1 MVRQWYYHGWAR
13 SWPRRG
19 HGATMAGPE
28 HGHGEASACF
38 APLRLL
44 CSARAPG
51 LLPRSIRSLRSRRSL
66 HSSRL
71 LCSLGRSAPSSDPHA
86 RSALL
91 ARGLLSDRLL
101 RSARSLRFA
110 CLRPLCFR
118 VAAWLARSARLSTAR
133 SLFFSRS
140 AAVRSL
146 APILSLTPLCSL
158 ARKACSNVDDRIDV
172 ACSTSRPYPRKVVLA
187 TLIPLLYNLLH
198 CLQNW

>member
-1 MVRQWYYHGWAR
+1 MVRRLLASLR
-13 SWPRRG
+13 
-19 HGATMAGPE
+19 
-28 HGHGEASACF
+28 SACF
-38 APLRLL
+38 VLLVRPACSLAPF
-44 CSARAPG
+44 A
-51 LLPRSIRSLRSRRSL
+51 RSISLRSRRSL
-66 HSSRL
+66 HSARL
-71 LCSLGRSAPSSDPHA
+71 LCSRGRSAPSSDPHA

-187 TLIPLLYNLLH
+187 TLIPRLYNLLH
-198 CLQNW
+198 CLQNR